1 MALTMCNTKGGDFI
15 QKYAC
20 DFLPFLPLTANAKP
34 NVKPNCAA
42 FKVSQKRSRE
52 EG

>member
-15 QKYAC
+15 QKSAC
-20 DFLPFLPLTANAKP
+20 DFLPFLPLTANA
-34 NVKPNCAA
+34 KPNCAA